1 MGSSSKESGTKSK
14 RSSKSE
20 KSSKKEKSVKDKA
33 SKKEESVD
41 DKVDKASK
49 KEKKDKSKKKE
60 KERKEKDDD
69 KKKKTKTKSK
79 DKKRRS
85 SISSISADDTA
96 SEAESTDSSSD
107 SESEI
112 DRLEGQQKE
121 AELLVRD
128 IETGLENYV
137 ATNLDMV
144 RHMQLNTEE
153 TVDQRIQKKFKEIYM
168 DYVATG
174 FGADL
179 DLLRKESEID
189 DDGLEMLIDVLE
201 TGTLSFKPADQKMI
215 VDELS

>member
-1 MGSSSKESGTKSK
+1 MGSSSKESSTKGK

-20 KSSKKEKSVKDKA
+20 KSTKKEKSAKDKA
-33 SKKEESVD
+33 SKKEEPVD
-41 DKVDKASK
+41 DNVDKKSK

-60 KERKEKDDD
+60 KKNKDDD
-69 KKKKTKTKSK
+69 KEKKTKKKSK
-79 DKKRRS
+79 EQKRRS
-85 SISSISADDTA
+85 SISSISSEDPA
-96 SEAESTDSSSD
+96 SEADSADSASD

-112 DRLEGQQKE
+112 DHLKRQQKE

-144 RHMQLNTEE
+144 RYKQLNTEE
-153 TVDQRIQKKFKEIYM
+153 TEDQRVQKRFKEIYM

-174 FGADL
+174 FSADL

-201 TGTLSFKPADQKMI
+201 TGMLSFKPADQKMI
-215 VDELS
+215 VDELP